1 MPPGLGR
8 WVSDHHDYVW
18 ARMPF
23 VVPMAAAVARRRN
36 DAMAQEL
43 ADTLRL
49 LYASLVAHLDRE
61 ERFFARSGRAN
72 AVEWVGA
79 DLHAD
84 HMMVGSMLDRIR
96 QLATSL
102 LAKHESSSPLE
113 RGLYAELACLDAHL
127 STQMELEEL
136 IVIDQLEGRP

>member
-1 MPPGLGR
+1 MPPGLDR

-36 DAMAQEL
+36 DPRSHEL
-43 ADTLRL
+43 ADALRV
-49 LYASLVAHLDRE
+49 LYRSLVAHLDRE
-61 ERFFARSGRAN
+61 ERFFEKAGRAN
-72 AVEWVGA
+72 AVDWVGA

-84 HMMVGSMLDRIR
+84 HLMVCTMLDRIR
-96 QLATSL
+96 ELAASL
-102 LAKHESSSPLE
+102 HEGTSPLE
-113 RGLYAELACLDAHL
+113 RELYAELARLDAHL
-127 STQMELEEL
+127 STQIEIEEL